1 MRRLPAI
8 RTEVIV
14 VGHGAT
20 GLFAAIELASTGH
33 EVLLVGNGTPSSE
46 MSTGC
51 ITFPEEAEWW
61 GDLGL
66 DDGCMREA
74 LDRVDQRIGKSLS
87 VGPCTWEGSSEKRMA
102 LVTNLGTIMR
112 TNYAPSTSSRHDIV
126 TIRGAKV
133 AALGLH
139 GNKDLDPGLFSEML
153 RSEAGVETSSYW
165 AAPVPAESQRP
176 DIVMNQG
183 IRHSLDALTESLQGI
198 DADLVVLPPFT
209 QRAGHDRAWKDIA
222 DKAGKRLC
230 EAVTPLSL
238 PGRSLVSAFGRAA
251 HEVGA
256 RDLSGTLLERID
268 LKGDEVIALCRSGL
282 RQVEVQAAM
291 MLFCGGNVVGGGLD
305 ISGRAVIDPLSFF
318 DIKNAAAGSSTFE
331 RAARSGIACDPHF
344 RAVRKGARTDQVLV
358 AGAALPGLNFAN
370 GFGLG
375 ACLTT
380 ALAACHAIEEA
391 L

>member
-1 MRRLPAI
+1 M
-8 RTEVIV
+8 
-14 VGHGAT
+14 
-20 GLFAAIELASTGH
+20 
-33 EVLLVGNGTPSSE
+33 
-46 MSTGC
+46 
-51 ITFPEEAEWW
+51 
-61 GDLGL
+61 
-66 DDGCMREA
+66 
-74 LDRVDQRIGKSLS
+74 
-87 VGPCTWEGSSEKRMA
+87 
-102 LVTNLGTIMR
+102 
-112 TNYAPSTSSRHDIV
+112 
-126 TIRGAKV
+126 

-282 RQVEVQAAM
+282 RQVEVRAAM

-380 ALAACHAIEEA
+380 ALAACRAIEEA